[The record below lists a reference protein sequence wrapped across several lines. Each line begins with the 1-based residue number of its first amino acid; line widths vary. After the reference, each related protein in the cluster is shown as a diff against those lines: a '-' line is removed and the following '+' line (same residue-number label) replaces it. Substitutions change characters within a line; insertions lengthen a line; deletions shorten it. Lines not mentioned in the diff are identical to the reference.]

1 MESNTSITKYNFYDY
16 FIIAILAS
24 TVAGTVQ
31 IGFISHTFLAGILCL
46 PFALKEVIHSFKK
59 GKISPIILLMLVWI
73 LYASASF
80 LWAPRQGNF
89 FKDLW
94 GLVWNIVIFIGL
106 YHSAHQANLTE
117 QSILSGLRILIAF
130 TLMIAFWEITTDSH
144 IAGFGDYN
152 EDANIDID
160 GRVERRIFAAVTYKN
175 LNSYVTLLCMALPFL
190 MYGLFVLQKKW
201 FSLLVLLG
209 AVVVLIVNSSRGGL
223 MCLAVDFVVFAL
235 LYRKQNLPNKG
246 LITFFVSIAIILI
259 IVKYGLVI
267 AEQAI
272 GRLASYGTKN
282 MMSDEGRWN
291 VWALGLQLCGE
302 SLGFGWGV
310 GSMQAMYESTGFWL
324 HYSHNLI
331 IEFLMQYGIW
341 LFMFIGIMF
350 FKNWTFLIKKGNNSQ
365 KLLGWLLLVSFV
377 PLAIIDDSYLPH
389 TYVWIW
395 FAMQF
400 AIVRNIK
407 EQTT

>member
-1 MESNTSITKYNFYDY
+1 MQYEKNNFYDY

-24 TVAGTVQ
+24 TVAGTAQ
-31 IGFISHTFLAGILCL
+31 IGFISHTFLAGVLCL
-46 PFALKEVIHSFKK
+46 PFALKEVIYSFKR
-59 GKISPIILLMLVWI
+59 GHISPIILLMLVWM
-73 LYASASF
+73 LYAIASF

-117 QSILSGLRILIAF
+117 KSILSGLRILIAL
-130 TLMIAFWEITTDSH
+130 TLIIAFWEITTDSH
-144 IAGFGDYN
+144 MAGFGDYN

-190 MYGLFVLQKKW
+190 MYGLFVLPQKW

-209 AVVVLIVNSSRGGL
+209 AIVVLIVNSSRGGL
-223 MCLAVDFVVFAL
+223 MCLAVDLIVFAL
-235 LYRKQNLPNKG
+235 LYRKQKLPNKR
-246 LITFFVSIAIILI
+246 LITFFVSIAIVLI
-259 IVKYGLVI
+259 ILKYGLVI
-267 AEQAI
+267 AEQAV
-272 GRLASYGTKN
+272 GRLASYGTKDI
-282 MMSDEGRWN
+282 MSDEGRWE
-291 VWALGLQLCGE
+291 VWALGLQLCYE

-341 LFMFIGIMF
+341 LLIFIGIMF
-350 FKNWTFLIKKGNNSQ
+350 FKNWIFLIRSENQSQ

-395 FAMQF
+395 FAIQF
-400 AIVRNIK
+400 AIVRSIK
-407 EQTT
+407 ERNT

>member
-1 MESNTSITKYNFYDY
+1 MQYEKNNFYDY
-16 FIIAILAS
+16 FIIAILTS
-24 TVAGTVQ
+24 TIAGTAQ
-31 IGFISHTFLAGILCL
+31 IGFISHTFLAGLLCL
-46 PFALKEVIHSFKK
+46 PFALKEIIYSFKR
-59 GKISPIILLMLVWI
+59 GNISPIILLMLIWI
-73 LYASASF
+73 LYALASF
-80 LWAPRQGNF
+80 LWTPEQENF
-89 FKDLW
+89 LKDLW
-94 GLVWNIVIFIGL
+94 GLIWNIIIFIGL

-117 QSILSGLRILIAF
+117 KSILSGLRILIAL
-130 TLMIAFWEITTDSH
+130 TLIIATWEITTDSH
-144 IAGFGDYN
+144 ITGFGDYN
-152 EDANIDID
+152 EDTNIDID

-209 AVVVLIVNSSRGGL
+209 AIVVLIVNSSRGGL
-223 MCLAVDFVVFAL
+223 MCLAVDLIVFAL
-235 LYRKQNLPNKG
+235 LYRKQKLPNKR
-246 LITFFVSIAIILI
+246 LITFFVSIAIVLI
-259 IVKYGLVI
+259 ILKYGLVI
-267 AEQAI
+267 AEQAV
-272 GRLASYGTKN
+272 GRLASYGTKDI
-282 MMSDEGRWN
+282 MSDEGRWE
-291 VWALGLQLCGE
+291 VWALGLQLCLE

-341 LFMFIGIMF
+341 LLIFIGIMF
-350 FKNWTFLIKKGNNSQ
+350 FKNWIFLIKSENQSQ

-395 FAMQF
+395 FAIQF
-400 AIVRNIK
+400 AIVRSIK
-407 EQTT
+407 ERNT